1 MKINDDIIR
10 QFSLTGKDSKV
21 TDGLA
26 IGYMIFIIFHGIMI
40 YTFKQSVVFSILIT
54 VPFLLLF
61 IFVYIYS
68 KKNSPEITDGY
79 NFLVLS
85 VGSFCLSITDLLVS
99 IVLIYEKTN
108 RIKYAFVLVLIF
120 LLSLL
125 IFYFM
130 VFTKMNKFNLKN
142 KNNNSITGPS
152 AGIAG
157 GASVI
162 ASLISLQIMNNVS
175 KLKLAV
181 FFSFVFLLAAVLW
194 IFPTCLIIKFAYLKT
209 KKLI

>member
-1 MKINDDIIR
+1 M
-10 QFSLTGKDSKV
+10 
-21 TDGLA
+21 
-26 IGYMIFIIFHGIMI
+26 
-40 YTFKQSVVFSILIT
+40 
-54 VPFLLLF
+54 F
-61 IFVYIYS
+61 IFTQ

-175 KLKLAV
+175 QLKLAV
-181 FFSFVFLLAAVLW
+181 LFSF
-194 IFPTCLIIKFAYLKT
+194 
-209 KKLI
+209 

>member
-1 MKINDDIIR
+1 MKINDDIIK

-21 TDGLA
+21 TDGLT

-68 KKNSPEITDGY
+68 KKSSPEITDGY

-120 LLSLL
+120 MLSLL
-125 IFYFM
+125 MFYFM

-162 ASLISLQIMNNVS
+162 ASLISLQIMNNIS
-175 KLKLAV
+175 QLKLAV
-181 FFSFVFLLAAVLW
+181 FFLLDSYLLQFYGFFLPV
-194 IFPTCLIIKFAYLKT
+194 
-209 KKLI
+209 

>member
-40 YTFKQSVVFSILIT
+40 YTFKQSAVFSILIT

-79 NFLVLS
+79 
-85 VGSFCLSITDLLVS
+85 
-99 IVLIYEKTN
+99 
-108 RIKYAFVLVLIF
+108 
-120 LLSLL
+120 
-125 IFYFM
+125 
-130 VFTKMNKFNLKN
+130 
-142 KNNNSITGPS
+142 
-152 AGIAG
+152 
-157 GASVI
+157 
-162 ASLISLQIMNNVS
+162 
-175 KLKLAV
+175 
-181 FFSFVFLLAAVLW
+181 FSFVCWKFLLINNRFVSKYC
-194 IFPTCLIIKFAYLKT
+194 INI
-209 KKLI
+209 

>member
-1 MKINDDIIR
+1 MKINEDIIK

-26 IGYMIFIIFHGIMI
+26 IGCMIFIIFHGIMI
-40 YTFKQSVVFSILIT
+40 AIFKQSVSFSILIT
-54 VPFLLLF
+54 LPFLLLF
-61 IFVYIYS
+61 FLVYIYA
-68 KKNSPEITDGY
+68 KKNSLEITGGY

-108 RIKYAFVLVLIF
+108 NFRYVFLLLLIF
-120 LLSLL
+120 LLSLVLFYL
-125 IFYFM
+125 I
-130 VFTKMNKFNLKN
+130 VFAKMHKFDLK
-142 KNNNSITGPS
+142 KQSKNSITGPS

-162 ASLISLQIMNNVS
+162 ASLISSQIMNNVNQ
-175 KLKLAV
+175 LKLAV
-181 FFSFVFLLAAVLW
+181 FFSFGFLLCAILW
-194 IFPTCLIIKFAYLKT
+194 IFPTCLIIKFAYLKI